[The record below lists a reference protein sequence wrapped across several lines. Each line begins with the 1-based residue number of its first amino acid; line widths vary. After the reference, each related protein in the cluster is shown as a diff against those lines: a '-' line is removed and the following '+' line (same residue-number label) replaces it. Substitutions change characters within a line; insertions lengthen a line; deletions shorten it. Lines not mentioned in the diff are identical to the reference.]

1 MLEQRG
7 EAWPGFRKQL
17 ELQVAW
23 LDVLGQLRQ
32 LEEVVLRGAS
42 VVAGTCVGLGSSEAF
57 SKTRFDLCIIDEAS
71 KATPTEALVPIVR
84 SEQCLI
90 VGDPKQL
97 PPFDGDAVEVDGYG
111 ADEAKETL
119 LDYLIPRLTPAC
131 VERLTHQHRMCA
143 GIGLSLI
150 HI

>member
-1 MLEQRG
+1 M
-7 EAWPGFRKQL
+7 
-17 ELQVAW
+17 
-23 LDVLGQLRQ
+23 
-32 LEEVVLRGAS
+32 
-42 VVAGTCVGLGSSEAF
+42 
-57 SKTRFDLCIIDEAS
+57 
-71 KATPTEALVPIVR
+71 PIVR

-143 GIGLSLI
+143 GIGGLI
-150 HI
+150 SRCFYWYLREQAPRFGTPGVAAQEIFEAGCLD